1 MKVTDH
7 LERLIF
13 TLLGLLLL
21 AGGAYAILRGLS
33 AFGDGQANASLI
45 SDSQHRFLG
54 HHESWWWLTGTLA
67 ALILIILGLALLR
80 RQIRAVPDP
89 RSRPLVRR
97 ADKGYTRVDGGALT
111 GALEDE
117 LEHQPDVEQASAKL
131 VRGGS
136 HPLLDLH
143 LKVPDDADF
152 SELRPAVEDHALKHF
167 QTAIEADQLTARIR
181 IRLATRKE
189 HRLH

>member
-13 TLLGLLLL
+13 SLLGVVLL
-21 AGGAYAILRGLS
+21 AGGAYVILRGLS
-33 AFGDGQANASLI
+33 AFGDVQANAPLI
-45 SDSQHRFLG
+45 SDSHHRFLG

-67 ALILIILGLALLR
+67 ALILTVSGLALLR
-80 RQIRAVPDP
+80 RQFRAVPDP

-117 LEHQPDVEQASAKL
+117 LEHLPDVEQASAKL
-131 VRGGS
+131 LRGGS
-136 HPLLDLH
+136 RPVLDLH
-143 LKVPDDADF
+143 LKVPDDTDF
-152 SELRPAVEDHALKHF
+152 SDLRPAVEDHALERF

-181 IRLATRKE
+181 IRLATRKD
-189 HRLH
+189 HRLR